1 MKNKLVI
8 PAILTLF
15 LAFSLQSC
23 SDEQDPLTTSDY
35 YGLKSDMRHLWSD
48 HVVWTRVVII
58 GMVDNTPGTTEAV
71 NRLLQNQQDIGDAV
85 KPYYG
90 DANGEALADLLTDH
104 ITIAADLITA
114 AVDDNTPAFN
124 TAHAAWYANADE
136 IATTLHTLNPDHWP
150 LQMMKDMMN
159 EHLDLTLVEVQA
171 RIDQNYTT
179 DVATFDQIYTQ
190 AMEMADM
197 LAEGIAKQHPG
208 QFN

>member
-1 MKNKLVI
+1 MKKQLFI
-8 PAILTLF
+8 STILTLF
-15 LAFSLQSC
+15 FIFSFQSC
-23 SDEQDPLTTSDY
+23 MDEKDPLTTNDY
-35 YGLKSDMRHLWSD
+35 HALKTDMRSLWSD

-58 GMVDNTPGTTEAV
+58 GMVDNTPGTNEAV
-71 NRLLQNQQDIGDAV
+71 ARLLQNQEDIGNAV

-90 DANGEALADLLTDH
+90 DANGNTLTDLLTEH
-104 ITIAADLITA
+104 ITTAADLITA
-114 AVDDNTPAFN
+114 AVNNDTPGFN

-150 LQMMKDMMN
+150 LQMMKDMMK

-179 DVATFDQIYTQ
+179 DVATFDQIYDQ
-190 AMEMADM
+190 AMHMADM
-197 LAEGIAKQHPG
+197 LSEGIAKQHPG